1 MMDGEGA
8 METIFWVL
16 GAIIVLAI
24 VYVCALSFRKRKQA
38 LEGKPSTSD
47 VAPGTKEH
55 GVDLQARRKTYDDLT

>member
-8 METIFWVL
+8 METILWVI

-24 VYVCALSFRKRKQA
+24 VYVCALSFRKRKEA

-47 VAPGTKEH
+47 VPPGTKEH

>member
-24 VYVCALSFRKRKQA
+24 VYVCALSFRKRKEA
-38 LEGKPSTSD
+38 IAGKPSTSE
-47 VAPGTKEH
+47 VAPGKKEH
-55 GVDLQARRKTYDDLT
+55 GVDLQARRKSFDDLT